1 MQLTGIEFQ
10 LASSGYQRGV
20 DGKSSFEGGRIRGEC
35 STGTTR
41 RKRRSFENPRLLPPQ
56 RPPFSFFGARP
67 ARSRAQLADDLRA
80 YGRKEGITVLI
91 LDCGPF

>member
-1 MQLTGIEFQ
+1 M
-10 LASSGYQRGV
+10 ASPPLKAV
-20 DGKSSFEGGRIRGEC
+20 AFEGNALQGRPAVNDVLSKIPD
-35 STGTTR
+35 
-41 RKRRSFENPRLLPPQ
+41 FFHHND
-56 RPPFSFFGARP
+56 PPFSFFGARP